1 MSHHTKIAT
10 RITNPDAAG
19 DALRD
24 LFPQATVDV
33 DHNGNLCAR
42 LYGTQRAEGCVAV
55 ARSVGRYKEDVAIV
69 RGSDGICSLQAD
81 VHTIEHWQRTHGRT
95 MPVDLSRRAAY
106 HTIMRYARTNGLD
119 VVSEQRGTVTA
130 GRVG

>member
-10 RITNPDAAG
+10 KITSGESAAA
-19 DALRD
+19 ALRD

-33 DHNGNLCAR
+33 DHNGKLSAK
-42 LYGTQRAEGCVAV
+42 LYGTQRADRCVAV
-55 ARSVGRYKEDVAIV
+55 ARRAGYYHEDVAIV
-69 RGSDGICSLQAD
+69 RLDDGTFQIVAD
-81 VHTIEHWQRTHGRT
+81 VSTIVSYERRIGRP
-95 MPVDLSRRAAY
+95 MPVELSRRAAY

-119 VVSEQRGTVTA
+119 VVSGQRGTVTA